1 MIAPN
6 VFQATSS
13 GYFGKVSGVGREAE
27 AAVWEEDSKSI
38 ATFSSVETI
47 QQDNTTD
54 EGRAEGRA
62 AAYLRS
68 LSRAEI
74 FDLLAT
80 DDFRILAPGLFDN
93 LTDERFLRLALTFVP
108 DVVGRAGEAV
118 DQEIRSRAN
127 ILRQARQHT
136 GALVSYIR
144 NRFPGIGVAIISDAD
159 ILRRA
164 DAILVADQRSPVAEL
179 QLNNS
184 DSHSTVSRLESP
196 GRSVPEAA
204 VAREPQGSDD
214 GSTIDRR
221 LMGASVGSF
230 PVINEGRPLPLPPNV
245 ETIFQPAAGE
255 GANGSRRAAVVVAAA
270 AAAGMEGDERS
281 SSSAGT
287 AGAAQ
292 NAARAFHDNAGDE
305 IGSVGNLEPV
315 QVHAPVG
322 PAVSPS
328 RSLQSQQQRSRQD
341 EGQEGDTKPSAKKRR
356 RD

>member
-38 ATFSSVETI
+38 ATFSSVETM

-62 AAYLRS
+62 VAYLRS
-68 LSRAEI
+68 LPRAEI
-74 FDLLAT
+74 FHLLAT
-80 DDFRILAPGLFDN
+80 DDFRILAPGLFD

-196 GRSVPEAA
+196 GCSVPEAA